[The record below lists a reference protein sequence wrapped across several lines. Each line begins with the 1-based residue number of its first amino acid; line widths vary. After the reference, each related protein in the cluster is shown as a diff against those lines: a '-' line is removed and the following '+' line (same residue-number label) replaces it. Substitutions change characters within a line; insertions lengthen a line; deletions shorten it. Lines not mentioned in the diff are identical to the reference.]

1 MPVNSHQRNLV
12 CPIERPPDIDNH
24 AEQSVEH
31 HTDKITHPLLSAA
44 RGRQFAVE
52 LVSGRPG

>member
-1 MPVNSHQRNLV
+1 M